1 MKGTEFKNEII
12 RIMQEARSM
21 YPEITDDQ
29 LCENGAIYYMN
40 GNDGTRFDWKEN
52 NHLCEFFIFHKNEL
66 GFIKVYV
73 NKNNS
78 VDVFIFTDGGRFPTK
93 ELKMQLK
100 NVAAEDFMEL
110 MLEIADH
117 EGLDDASI
125 DEMNWDVEI

>member
-12 RIMQEARSM
+12 RIMQEARRM
-21 YPEITDDQ
+21 CPEITDDQ

-52 NHLCEFFIFHKNEL
+52 NHLCEFFVFHKNEK
-66 GFIKVYV
+66 GFIKVYI

-78 VDVFIFTDGGRFPTK
+78 VDIFIFPDAGRFSIK
-93 ELKMQLK
+93 EMKMQLQ
-100 NVAAEDFMEL
+100 NVSAEDFMKL
-110 MLEIADH
+110 MLRIAEQ

-125 DEMNWDVEI
+125 DEMNWDVEV

>member
-12 RIMQEARSM
+12 RIMQEARRM
-21 YPEITDDQ
+21 CPEITDDQ

-52 NHLCEFFIFHKNEL
+52 NHLCEFFVFHKNEK
-66 GFIKVYV
+66 GFIKVYI

-78 VDVFIFTDGGRFPTK
+78 VDIFIFPDAGRFPNK
-93 ELKMQLK
+93 EMKMQLQ
-100 NVAAEDFMEL
+100 NVSAEDFMKL
-110 MLEIADH
+110 MLRIAEQ

-125 DEMNWDVEI
+125 DEMNWDVEV